1 MPEPQNFIRERAKA
15 AGMLNQH
22 RDRDDEHRHDG
33 RVEEEGLERSRRQKL
48 DEVAKRRVIDP
59 PRVRGGGDL
68 ARLLQARDQHVQRR
82 QEREAGEDAEEEI
95 GPAHRPFAVAADR
108 AGVGVGSGRDAG
120 GGGGERARRHHIFS
134 PRLLMSRR
142 MKIAATVRIGTMN
155 SEIDAPSGMSPPSMP
170 SLNAQVANMWVR
182 SMGPPAVRMRTMSKF
197 AKVTMS
203 ENSVVMA
210 MMFRIIGRVTYQ
222 SFWSQL
228 APSIAATS

>member
-1 MPEPQNFIRERAKA
+1 MR
-15 AGMLNQH
+15 
-22 RDRDDEHRHDG
+22 
-33 RVEEEGLERSRRQKL
+33 
-48 DEVAKRRVIDP
+48 
-59 PRVRGGGDL
+59 
-68 ARLLQARDQHVQRR
+68 
-82 QEREAGEDAEEEI
+82 
-95 GPAHRPFAVAADR
+95 
-108 AGVGVGSGRDAG
+108 
-120 GGGGERARRHHIFS
+120 S

-222 SFWSQL
+222 SFWNQLEPPNSQVPVDPGVGGWEQPQPTERQQARRDHPGHEQHAAPL
-228 APSIAATS
+228 ALPLGG